1 MPQLAM
7 HGHAVAA
14 SQRYGQLVGLWWEA
28 TKMNK
33 YMDLLQ
39 AYTQV
44 SEVTEVVGEWKLW
57 IGEQTIKIKISRSE
71 NGNYIHV
78 TSHFYHGSKQN
89 AAYIS
94 SRNSG
99 GSIEETLHS
108 AMNQLLSFYD
118 PNDADAIWKEND
130 NY

>member
-1 MPQLAM
+1 MD
-7 HGHAVAA
+7 
-14 SQRYGQLVGLWWEA
+14 
-28 TKMNK
+28 K
-33 YMDLLQ
+33 YMALLK

-57 IGEQTIKIKISRSE
+57 IGQQKVKIKISRSE
-71 NGNYIHV
+71 NGSYIHV
-78 TSHFYHGSKQN
+78 TSHFYHGSKQTG
-89 AAYIS
+89 AYIS

-99 GSIEETLHS
+99 VSIEETLHS

-118 PNDADAIWKEND
+118 PNDTKAIWKEND